1 MRSRQDELQLVVEIG
16 GPELRERGEELA
28 RELGAVATR
37 LREPARRGRSA
48 RRTRDDDRAPPEL
61 VMRVSAAGLSLRL
74 GSGPEVVASGSAL
87 KPPEGHGPDPLW
99 RAVLSGEFPVV
110 DATAGLGGDGFHLA
124 ARGAQVTL
132 IERSPVVAALLRD
145 ALERALAG
153 ELGPDASASAGRVR
167 LLVGDARDLLRG
179 GGVPPESAA
188 VVYLDP
194 MFHDTG
200 RRSLPPKGMALFR
213 ALMGTDEEGA
223 GDLLA
228 AAREAASR
236 RVVVKRHL
244 KAPPLGDVTPS
255 GDIRTRSVRFDL
267 YPPV

>member
-1 MRSRQDELQLVVEIG
+1 MVEID
-16 GPELRERGEELA
+16 GPGLRERGEGLA
-28 RELGAVATR
+28 RELGAAGTR
-37 LREPARRGRSA
+37 LREPEPRGRGA
-48 RRTRDDDRAPPEL
+48 KRTRGDDLPPPEL
-61 VMRVSAAGLSLRL
+61 VLRVGQVGLTLRL
-74 GSGPEVVASGSAL
+74 GTGPEVGASSTAL
-87 KPPEGHGPDPLW
+87 DPPEGHGPDPLW
-99 RAVLSGEFPVV
+99 RAVLGGEFPVV

-132 IERSPVVAALLRD
+132 IERSRPIAVLLRD
-145 ALERALAG
+145 ALERARAG
-153 ELGPDASASAGRVR
+153 DLGPGAASAARRVH

-179 GGVPPESAA
+179 GAVPEERAG

-213 ALMGTDEEGA
+213 ALVGTDEEGSA
-223 GDLLA
+223 DLLA
-228 AAREAASR
+228 AARETASR

-244 KAPPLGDVTPS
+244 RAPPLGEVTPS
-255 GDIRTRSVRFDL
+255 GDIRSRSVRYDL

>member
-1 MRSRQDELQLVVEIG
+1 
-16 GPELRERGEELA
+16 
-28 RELGAVATR
+28 
-37 LREPARRGRSA
+37 
-48 RRTRDDDRAPPEL
+48 
-61 VMRVSAAGLSLRL
+61 MRVSAAGLSLRL